1 MRTLTFR
8 DMTNKTQKE
17 TDAALLESLGLSGG
31 QCMLLPSFMECL
43 RGLTTQ
49 GRTFSVCFRT
59 FGQ

>member
-1 MRTLTFR
+1 
-8 DMTNKTQKE
+8 MTNKTQKE

-49 GRTFSVCFRT
+49 GRSFSVCFRT